1 MKKIYA
7 RIDGIH
13 CDHCIETITKELLKN
28 KKIKEVSIHKNIASI
43 SYQGNLSKKEIIESI
58 LKIDY
63 ITKEEYIKDNIKDLN
78 SEITLK
84 EFFIFLFGIL
94 FITYLLNKIFGF
106 NIFNMIPTI
115 DSKITYG
122 MLMVTGMLTSI
133 HCISMCG
140 AINLLASLDTKQK
153 KLKKPILYNL
163 GRILSYTILGGLVG
177 LLGSILS
184 VNDTVT
190 ALITLFASAVMILM
204 SLHMLGI
211 IDFHLPKIKFKKN
224 TSNAFWIG
232 LLNGFMPCGPLQ
244 AMQLYALST
253 GSFLKG
259 AFSMFLFGIGTVPL
273 MLSLG
278 FFVNIIKGKKKI
290 LLNKIASILIL
301 ILSLVMLNRG
311 LLSLGIDITKGFQK
325 NSYLSAQRY
334 DDYQEVEFDL
344 DYDHY
349 ADIILQKDI
358 KARIIIHVDSK
369 HLTGCNN
376 EIIMKDFNIQKK
388 LEVGENIIEFTPTKE
403 GTFTYHCW
411 MEMITNHIKVVDSL
425 RRKSNE

>member
-1 MKKIYA
+1 
-7 RIDGIH
+7 
-13 CDHCIETITKELLKN
+13 
-28 KKIKEVSIHKNIASI
+28 
-43 SYQGNLSKKEIIESI
+43 
-58 LKIDY
+58 
-63 ITKEEYIKDNIKDLN
+63 
-78 SEITLK
+78 
-84 EFFIFLFGIL
+84 
-94 FITYLLNKIFGF
+94 
-106 NIFNMIPTI
+106 MIPTI